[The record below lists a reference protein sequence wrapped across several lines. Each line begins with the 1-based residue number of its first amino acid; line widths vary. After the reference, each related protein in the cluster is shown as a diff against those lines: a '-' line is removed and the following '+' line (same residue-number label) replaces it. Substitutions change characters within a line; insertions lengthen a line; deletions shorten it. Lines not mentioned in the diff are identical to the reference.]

1 MTDLTIKLPLRLT
14 FRLTRDDIAAFE
26 RLPRELTRSGT
37 LAFFATIGAC
47 GMALAI
53 FDERLEGFVPET
65 LSAYRHIIFSVVAGA
80 IGFAAF
86 SLALT
91 LLSYWRIAQAE
102 YPPEDTEIEI
112 SEDNLKI
119 SDGRPAR
126 ILEWNSVA
134 RVIDAPAHVFLCLT
148 PRNAVIVPLRAFQ
161 SVADMRAFADLS
173 EALSLGADGDA

>member
-1 MTDLTIKLPLRLT
+1 
-14 FRLTRDDIAAFE
+14 
-26 RLPRELTRSGT
+26 
-37 LAFFATIGAC
+37 
-47 GMALAI
+47 MALAL
-53 FDERLEGFVPET
+53 FDEQLEGLVPEK
-65 LSAYRHIIFSVVAGA
+65 LADYSHIIFAVIAGA

-126 ILEWNSVA
+126 ILEWKSIA
-134 RVIDAPAHVFLCLT
+134 RVIDAPTHVFLCLT

-173 EALSLGADGDA
+173 EALSHGADCDA

>member
-14 FRLTRDDIAAFE
+14 FRLTRDDIAAYE
-26 RLPRELTRSGT
+26 RLPRELTRSGA
-37 LAFFATIGAC
+37 LAFFATIFAC
-47 GMALAI
+47 GMALAV
-53 FDERLEGFVPET
+53 FGEQLEGLVPET
-65 LSAYRHIIFSVVAGA
+65 LAGYSHIIFSVVAGA
-80 IGFAAF
+80 IGFAVF

-91 LLSYWRIAQAE
+91 LLSHWRIARAE

-119 SDGRPAR
+119 RDGRPAR
-126 ILEWNSVA
+126 ILEWKSIA
-134 RVIDAPAHVFLCLT
+134 RVIDTPAHVFLCVT